1 MALLSNNGRSD
12 GRAFR
17 VLLLDAS
24 SKGVGTAQLGTGSST
39 CAQVLISTHASPGV
53 LRFLE
58 ELVKVNTLMPS
69 VRISVIR
76 TRGSTGAVKV
86 RWTQMREPTRGGAG
100 VPESDVGHSG
110 TLHFQGG
117 ERAKSFDIP
126 IECEYP
132 TLSTHMSTPFLLV
145 VGQRVFDDPPASP
158 FLASRTAPR
167 LVPHCAIVR
176 DVTSCC
182 RIEPRLG
189 PIGAAR
195 SHHQFRVSLSDP
207 EGGALV
213 GLTAATMLV
222 MVVPPSTTTSPLRMR
237 LANASPS
244 QPVLLAK
251 ARSPSR
257 TGGTAHDEVGAP
269 TQLLQPQPS
278 QPGAAIR
285 LRFAPHGWASRPF
298 AWLAGRLL
306 ASGVL
311 QHFWQRKHRS
321 RGSDRRRLRK

>member
-1 MALLSNNGRSD
+1 VALLSNNGRSD

-145 VGQRVFDDPPASP
+145 VGQRVLDDPPASP
-158 FLASRTAPR
+158 SSPRAPR
-167 LVPHCAIVR
+167 LASCRTAQSC
-176 DVTSCC
+176 VTS
-182 RIEPRLG
+182 
-189 PIGAAR
+189 
-195 SHHQFRVSLSDP
+195 
-207 EGGALV
+207 
-213 GLTAATMLV
+213 
-222 MVVPPSTTTSPLRMR
+222 R
-237 LANASPS
+237 LAAELS
-244 QPVLLAK
+244 
-251 ARSPSR
+251 
-257 TGGTAHDEVGAP
+257 
-269 TQLLQPQPS
+269 
-278 QPGAAIR
+278 
-285 LRFAPHGWASRPF
+285 
-298 AWLAGRLL
+298 L
-306 ASGVL
+306 ASGPSVQL
-311 QHFWQRKHRS
+311 GRITSSAS
-321 RGSDRRRLRK
+321 R